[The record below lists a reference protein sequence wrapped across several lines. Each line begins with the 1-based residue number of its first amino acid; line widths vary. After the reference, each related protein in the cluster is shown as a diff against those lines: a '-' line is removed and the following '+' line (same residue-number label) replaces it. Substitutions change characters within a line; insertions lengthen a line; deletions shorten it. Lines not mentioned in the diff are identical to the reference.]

1 MHALTSRRSV
11 KFLRAPAPKQ
21 DELEQILQAA
31 MSAPDHGALRPW
43 RFVLIRGEAIGKLA
57 DVAIG
62 AVKRSGDPRMT
73 PEKEK
78 SVREWMAAVP
88 LFIAVAQK
96 IAHDNTKIPEQ
107 EQLLATG
114 AAAMNLLNAVH
125 MLGYGAFW
133 STGMGTYVEDVQNAL
148 GLDSLDYRFLG
159 YLAVGTPACAVPQAT
174 RPDSV
179 NSSRSGTVPSDRT
192 PRASADATRRDT
204 TRPGSGRVFHVRRI
218 RNGRHA
224 RGAQP
229 MPARPGG
236 APARRAKARAG
247 RQGAGPRPRS
257 RLVAG
262 PGPCYSG
269 RRPRAPI
276 ARDGQRWQG
285 PRLPTRALSCEEECA

>member
-1 MHALTSRRSV
+1 
-11 KFLRAPAPKQ
+11 
-21 DELEQILQAA
+21 
-31 MSAPDHGALRPW
+31 
-43 RFVLIRGEAIGKLA
+43 
-57 DVAIG
+57 
-62 AVKRSGDPRMT
+62 
-73 PEKEK
+73 
-78 SVREWMAAVP
+78 MAAVP

-192 PRASADATRRDT
+192 PRASADATARYDKTRLWPGFSCPPDSQRQACARRT
-204 TRPGSGRVFHVRRI
+204 A
-218 RNGRHA
+218 NA
-224 RGAQP
+224 GA
-229 MPARPGG
+229 AWR

-247 RQGAGPRPRS
+247 KTRRRTASALKAR
-257 RLVAG
+257 
-262 PGPCYSG
+262 
-269 RRPRAPI
+269 RRPLARVTLAGGHAPNRARWPAM
-276 ARDGQRWQG
+276 ARPATTHSG
-285 PRLPTRALSCEEECA
+285 LVL